1 MKRRDFIKYYSL
13 LLSSTYFS
21 PSWAFAQKESL
32 NTKAIP
38 SSQEKIPVIGMG
50 TWITFNVGDNKALRD
65 ARTEVLKKF
74 FEYGGGMID
83 SSPMYGS
90 AEEVLG
96 YALKKLGTPQGLFSA
111 TKIWTP
117 STSKGKKQFQESLK
131 LWGLEKIDLEQ
142 VHNLVN
148 YEEHLETLKE
158 LKQQKKIR
166 YIGVTTSHGRRHQDL
181 KRILKKENLD
191 FVQLTYNLKTREAEP
206 LIEIAKDNGIA
217 VIANRPYAG
226 GSLIKNLQEKPLPK
240 WSKDFGCKTWADFL
254 LKFIVS
260 HPGVTCAIPATSN
273 VEHMKENMQAGMGE
287 LLNEKQRQQM
297 ISYFKS
303 L

>member
-13 LLSSTYFS
+13 LLSSAYLS
-21 PSWAFAQKESL
+21 PSWVFAQKQPL

-38 SSQEKIPVIGMG
+38 SSQEQIPVIGMG
-50 TWITFNVGDNKALRD
+50 TWITFNVGNNKALRD

-96 YALKKLGTPQGLFSA
+96 YALQKLGTTQGLFSA

-117 STSKGKKQFQESLK
+117 STSKGKEQFQESLK
-131 LWGLEKIDLEQ
+131 LWGVKKIDLEQ

-226 GSLIKNLQEKPLPK
+226 GSLIRSLQKKPLPK

-260 HPGVTCAIPATSN
+260 HPGVTCAIPATTK
-273 VEHMKENMQAGMGE
+273 VQHMTENMQAGMGE
-287 LLNEKQRQQM
+287 LLNAKQRQQM